1 MSLSNELHC
10 HQNALKTKLT
20 ILLFEK
26 KKKKFSFGCA
36 RSSLLCGLFSSCS
49 EQGVLFT
56 AVCGL
61 LIVGASL
68 AAEHRLLG
76 GPALAAAAQSL

>member
-26 KKKKFSFGCA
+26 KKKNLVLAVLDLHCCVGFSLVAVSRGY
-36 RSSLLCGLFSSCS
+36 SLLQRAGFLFA
-49 EQGVLFT
+49 L
-56 AVCGL
+56 
-61 LIVGASL
+61 ASL
-68 AAEHRLLG
+68 VEHRL
-76 GPALAAAAQSL
+76 